1 MTHSNYFK
9 EFIRYTFLNILG
21 MLALSFYILADT
33 FFIARGIG
41 INGLTALNLAIP
53 VYSLINGCG
62 LMLGMGGAIKYAIYK
77 SRNDTFRQ
85 NAVFTNSIYMAIIP
99 VLIFVL
105 CGIFLPGAIARL
117 LGADEATWAMTRTYL
132 RVILLFSPAFILSNI
147 LNAFVRNDGDP
158 KLAMLATTTGCLSNV
173 FFDFIFIFPLQM
185 GILGAVLATGFAPV
199 INMLILS
206 AHFRKGKNQ
215 FHLISLRPNLKL
227 TTSTA
232 MLGFPSLITELSSG
246 IVIIVFNF
254 VILKLQGNT
263 GVAAYGVIA
272 NLSLVVSSIFT
283 GIAQGMQPLTSR
295 THGSGDYTVVQKVRH
310 YALTLMLLLSAIVY
324 LFVFIFADP
333 ITAAFNSEHSR
344 QLQQIATIGLKL
356 YFVSTPF
363 MDYNIIMAVFLAS
376 TERPVPAQIISLLRG
391 LIIIIPMTILLSSLF
406 GMTGV
411 WLSCPA
417 SEGLVALIAMI
428 ILLTRTPHRKDEQ
441 THAS

>member
-283 GIAQGMQPLTSR
+283 GMQPLTSR
-295 THGSGDYTVVQKVRH
+295 THGSGDYTGVQKVRH

-363 MDYNIIMAVFLAS
+363 MGYNIIMAVFLAS

>member
-1 MTHSNYFK
+1 
-9 EFIRYTFLNILG
+9 

-283 GIAQGMQPLTSR
+283 GMQPLTSR
-295 THGSGDYTVVQKVRH
+295 THGSGDYTGVQKVRH

-363 MDYNIIMAVFLAS
+363 MGYNIIMAVFLAS

>member
-283 GIAQGMQPLTSR
+283 GMQPLTSR
-295 THGSGDYTVVQKVRH
+295 THGSGDYTGVQKVRH

>member
-1 MTHSNYFK
+1 M
-9 EFIRYTFLNILG
+9 
-21 MLALSFYILADT
+21 
-33 FFIARGIG
+33 
-41 INGLTALNLAIP
+41 
-53 VYSLINGCG
+53 
-62 LMLGMGGAIKYAIYK
+62 
-77 SRNDTFRQ
+77 
-85 NAVFTNSIYMAIIP
+85 
-99 VLIFVL
+99 
-105 CGIFLPGAIARL
+105 
-117 LGADEATWAMTRTYL
+117 
-132 RVILLFSPAFILSNI
+132 
-147 LNAFVRNDGDP
+147 
-158 KLAMLATTTGCLSNV
+158 
-173 FFDFIFIFPLQM
+173 
-185 GILGAVLATGFAPV
+185 
-199 INMLILS
+199 
-206 AHFRKGKNQ
+206 
-215 FHLISLRPNLKL
+215 
-227 TTSTA
+227 
-232 MLGFPSLITELSSG
+232 
-246 IVIIVFNF
+246 
-254 VILKLQGNT
+254 
-263 GVAAYGVIA
+263 AAYGVIA

-295 THGSGDYTVVQKVRH
+295 THGSGDYTGVQKVRH

-363 MDYNIIMAVFLAS
+363 MGYNIIMAVFLAS